1 MTSKAHST
9 TQTSPRSI
17 LYVGPTDVAAAE
29 RATALEGVRVG
40 PERTVHA
47 TATVGEI
54 PDWVSEVDCVVVDG
68 DSDDELAAIADACG
82 STPLVVFGDG
92 PYAEATIPAAVDGH
106 VRRDAGDAHAHLV
119 DEIERV
125 CAQTRDDRDGTAG
138 TEAEAEATTA
148 GDESDEGSNGEGA
161 ANPGVTDGDA
171 PESAI
176 TDDATSGPAATN
188 DATQSG
194 DTGGVTTAVP
204 ADPGDDVGAGRDE
217 RLDTSTAG
225 AVFDTTARI
234 ASCRE
239 RDDLFER
246 LVEGAV
252 EVLGFEHCWL
262 ATINFGELVPR
273 AVAPDVPDEAVTPVS
288 LEEPLGVAFRAREP
302 IRIADLA
309 TYEWIEPP
317 FDGARSLCSVP
328 VGEVGVL
335 HVAATEADAFDGA
348 DVALLEGL
356 CEFAAAILERN
367 WTERGVTNERNRLR
381 REHSRVLERYERIKD
396 ERDALF
402 TLFRNVSEPTLRYD
416 LEDGE
421 AVVSGIN
428 ATFEAVFGV
437 DRDALIGDA
446 VTDVALPSGLADDR
460 RTLSAALEA
469 GDRRHLETHW
479 LTPDGVREFELT
491 VVPLEVGGD
500 DSETDPA
507 DSGGGILVYED
518 VTQQHRRERE
528 LLAAR
533 RRLEEVA
540 SRISDDVQTSL
551 NTARGYLELAEKT
564 GDAEHFDVVATAH
577 ERLAERLQGLIDVA
591 VGDDDDR
598 EPVVLTEVATRAWL
612 TSNTDD
618 ARLVT
623 EGDLVFAAD
632 REAVTDLF
640 EYVLQATIALE
651 GVEESDARVTV
662 TVGAADDGFYVAGS
676 RPATADADG
685 EDVDDELEPDP
696 DPDPGRLDAAEDAD
710 GTEFGL
716 EFVERI
722 ADDHGWDVGVAADDD
737 GTAIAIRGVESLDLE

>member
-47 TATVGEI
+47 TASIAEI
-54 PDWVSEVDCVVVDG
+54 PDWVPEVDCVVVDG

-92 PYAEATIPAAVDGH
+92 PYAEATIPAAVDGY

-125 CAQTRDDRDGTAG
+125 CAETRDTQ
-138 TEAEAEATTA
+138 EAPA
-148 GDESDEGSNGEGA
+148 GDA
-161 ANPGVTDGDA
+161 ATGDTATGGNATEEGVTRGDDSTEDSSGAGA
-171 PESAI
+171 P
-176 TDDATSGPAATN
+176 DSGV
-188 DATQSG
+188 
-194 DTGGVTTAVP
+194 TGGVTTDVP
-204 ADPGDDVGAGRDE
+204 DDPGDDVDADRDE

-234 ASCRE
+234 ASCRD

-262 ATINFGELVPR
+262 ATINFGELLPR
-273 AVAPDVPDEAVTPVS
+273 AVAPAVPDEAVEPVS

-317 FDGARSLCSVP
+317 FEGARSLCSVP

-335 HVAATEADAFDGA
+335 HVAATEANAFDGA

-381 REHSRVLERYERIKD
+381 RERQRVFERYGQIKD

-416 LEDGE
+416 VEDGE
-421 AVVSGIN
+421 AIVSGIN

-437 DRDALIGDA
+437 DRDSLVGEP
-446 VTDVALPSGLADDR
+446 VTAVALPSGLAAKR
-460 RTLSAALEA
+460 RTLSAALDATE
-469 GDRRHLETHW
+469 RRHLETHW

-491 VVPLEVGGD
+491 VVPLDVGGSRD
-500 DSETDPA
+500 GGVGDEGIGTDGSDAGDSTA
-507 DSGGGILVYED
+507 TAGGLLVYED
-518 VTQQHRRERE
+518 VTQQNRRERE
-528 LLAAR
+528 FLAAR

-540 SRISDDVQTSL
+540 TRIDDDVQTSL

-577 ERLAERLQGLIDVA
+577 ERLAERLQGLIDLA
-591 VGDDDDR
+591 VGDGDDR
-598 EPVVLTEVATRAWL
+598 GPVVLTEVATRAWL

-632 REAVTDLF
+632 REAVADLF

-662 TVGAADDGFYVAGS
+662 TVGATDDGFYVAGS
-676 RPATADADG
+676 RPATGDADG
-685 EDVDDELEPDP
+685 ADGDDELEPDP

-722 ADDHGWDVGVAADDD
+722 ADDHGWDVGVAADDE
-737 GTAIAIRGVESLDLE
+737 GTAIAIRGVESLSLDLE